1 MSSQQ
6 PEFPASTPPV
16 SHEGSHPQP
25 LAQLPAPDSEPADP
39 GRLLKKQLAWYFLLR
54 VTFLTLILG
63 ITAVLEARGHRLT
76 TDLYHYPLL
85 FVAGFY
91 LFTIISATLLAR
103 IKNTQR
109 FAFLQICI
117 DILLISCLVLFSGTS
132 QSLFTVVYFL
142 PIIVA
147 AFMLFKR
154 SALLMASLCTFAYG
168 FLLLLEYSHYDF
180 NLLTIGPR
188 AEVSLE
194 RLLNL
199 FAINGLSFF
208 LVAALAGTLA
218 GRLYRTEAALSRT
231 ASHYDRLSNLYKQI
245 FDDITTG
252 IITVDGQGRIT
263 SCNRAAEGISGWSA
277 DEIRSRKA
285 EEIMPEIKSGLEP
298 GTKGRAESELTR
310 KNGEKI
316 PVGYSWSRLYG
327 THREEDG
334 GAILSLQDLSLIREM
349 EARVRQSEKM
359 AAVGEMAAGVA
370 HEFRNPLAAISG
382 SSQLL
387 AQRLRNH
394 PGQEKLLT
402 IITRECDRLE
412 AAVSNFLL
420 FCRPSSPQK
429 QYFNLNDLWEECAA
443 LIRQI
448 PDCTE
453 RHRLTGGIP
462 AKLEIWADRE
472 QMRQVLLNLLSNAC
486 QATPTGGEITCRVE
500 TFHSDNDNREKGV
513 TIRIQDQG
521 KGISQ
526 EVLDRIFDPYFTT
539 RQEGTGL
546 GLAIVHQIIEGHGGR
561 IRATS
566 TPDRGTTFSIELTA
580 L

>member
-1 MSSQQ
+1 MKRQSAPQASA
-6 PEFPASTPPV
+6 PARSNHGGAPPL
-16 SHEGSHPQP
+16 SPGE
-25 LAQLPAPDSEPADP
+25 LPPPAVEPATP
-39 GRLLKKQLAWYFLLR
+39 NQLLKKQLAWYFLFR

-85 FVAGFY
+85 FIAGVY
-91 LFTIISATLLAR
+91 LFTILSATLLTR
-103 IKNTQR
+103 LKKLQG
-109 FAFLQICI
+109 FALLQIII
-117 DILLISCLVLFSGTS
+117 DILLISCLVLFSGSS

-154 SALLMASLCTFAYG
+154 SALLMASLSTFAYG
-168 FLLLLEYSHYDF
+168 FLLLLEYIRYDF
-180 NLLTIGPR
+180 NLLSIGPR

-231 ASHYDRLSNLYKQI
+231 ASHYDRLSSLYKQI

-252 IITVDGQGRIT
+252 IITVDSQGRIT
-263 SCNRAAEGISGWSA
+263 SCNRAAEGISGWPA
-277 DEIRSRKA
+277 EEIRGRRV
-285 EEIMPEIKSGLEP
+285 EEIMPEIQAGREP
-298 GTKGRAESELTR
+298 GTRGRAESELTR
-310 KNGEKI
+310 KSGEKI

-327 THREEDG
+327 TKREENG
-334 GAILSLQDLSLIREM
+334 GAILSLQDLSLIRDM

-382 SSQLL
+382 STQLL
-387 AQRLRNH
+387 AQRLQKQ
-394 PGQEKLLT
+394 PGQEKLLA

-412 AAVSNFLL
+412 AAIKNFLL
-420 FCRPSSPQK
+420 FCRPATPRK
-429 QYFNLNDLWEECAA
+429 QWVNLYELWEECIG
-443 LIRQI
+443 LIRQT

-453 RHRLTGGIP
+453 RHRLVGKMP
-462 AKLEIWADRE
+462 PDLEVWADRE
-472 QMRQVLLNLLSNAC
+472 QLRQVLLNLVSNAC
-486 QATPTGGEITCRVE
+486 QAMPEGGELSCTAE
-500 TFHSDNDNREKGV
+500 NFQSENESGV
-513 TIRIQDQG
+513 RIRLQDQG
-521 KGISQ
+521 KGISP
-526 EVLDRIFDPYFTT
+526 EDRERIFNPYFTT

-546 GLAIVHQIIEGHGGR
+546 GLAIVHQIIAGHGGR
-561 IRATS
+561 IRVAS
-566 TPDRGTTFSIELTA
+566 SLGQGTTFTVELTH
-580 L
+580 